1 MTTCSWAAVA
11 VLALTSIC
19 EAREVNTL
27 LGSWS
32 GSASGGTKF
41 ALTVADIDPNGRV
54 AGTICSTIADGSVYG
69 LTFSPEDEF
78 YGVKARAKYGVLA
91 VQAWNGLAY
100 TYSPPPPGKATIKQ
114 AVRRT
119 GSNAKKRLPLKRA
132 TKPTCA
138 EEIVPRMDA
147 VTQPVRRTAEQPLI
161 GEWSG
166 VWNNGPLNE
175 VQIRKIDKRGRV
187 TGVFCEN
194 VGTGG
199 LRFWRFEDRQI
210 NARARGKERQRIV
223 WIRNAAKIDERHEE
237 VNRSGYSGDCF
248 DCVTRPEQCAPVGDG
263 TQILGFIPTEESEA
277 EGGVADSA
285 FAGHEAHSS
294 SNRMQME
301 SNTDGSGRNC
311 VGSRQFR

>member
-223 WIRNAAKIDERHEE
+223 WIRNAAKYGLAKSTRYTLSLQPGLGTNQLTLVVGNHKRKVRSLTMKRGAHARGCLSRVTQQQVSEP
-237 VNRSGYSGDCF
+237 VQKSNRP
-248 DCVTRPEQCAPVGDG
+248 TRAKGGDG
-263 TQILGFIPTEESEA
+263 
-277 EGGVADSA
+277 
-285 FAGHEAHSS
+285 
-294 SNRMQME
+294 R
-301 SNTDGSGRNC
+301 
-311 VGSRQFR
+311 